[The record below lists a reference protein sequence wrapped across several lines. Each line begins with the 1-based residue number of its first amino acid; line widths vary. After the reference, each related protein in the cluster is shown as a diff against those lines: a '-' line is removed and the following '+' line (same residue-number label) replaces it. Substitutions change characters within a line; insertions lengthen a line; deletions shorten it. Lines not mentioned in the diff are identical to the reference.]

1 MGMDWG
7 GCLHSRRGVSPGK
20 LVRKPLLRAITRV
33 ERAGENR
40 AAWAK
45 ATTKSAGIMD
55 LMAACAAWYGGVV
68 GRLVGSDRCHSL
80 VVGSCCPVKRM
91 LSANVIVTCL
101 AVNTMVQLASQNW
114 PIDRREGQVRAGT
127 MCTHWAARGSMGK
140 SRSASCM
147 EVIMRPLGLHIV
159 IGVRVVCWLMTV
171 AVMVVK
177 WAVLPV
183 LVIAMCGWVRLLMG
197 GPMVLMLG
205 DDAAIKQ

>member
-1 MGMDWG
+1 
-7 GCLHSRRGVSPGK
+7 
-20 LVRKPLLRAITRV
+20 
-33 ERAGENR
+33 
-40 AAWAK
+40 
-45 ATTKSAGIMD
+45 
-55 LMAACAAWYGGVV
+55 
-68 GRLVGSDRCHSL
+68 
-80 VVGSCCPVKRM
+80 
-91 LSANVIVTCL
+91 
-101 AVNTMVQLASQNW
+101 
-114 PIDRREGQVRAGT
+114 
-127 MCTHWAARGSMGK
+127 
-140 SRSASCM
+140 M